1 MLCDTITFEN
11 GQRVVY
17 TTLVQIEDLARLDQM
32 IMPTARYLSYKPTKV
47 RVDMNVNIVNVG

>member
-1 MLCDTITFEN
+1 
-11 GQRVVY
+11 VY

-47 RVDMNVNIVNVG
+47 RVDKNVNIVNVG